1 MTRAGTVERSDPK
14 GPAAVFD
21 YETTNMCLDMNTL
34 AVITSAPHAGAWLMP
49 NLAGRLG
56 KPNAGRQVDNSRL
69 SDLIEGM
76 AARQD
81 RAAFADLFRHFAPRL
96 KAFGMRQGADATT
109 AEELVQETMLSVWR
123 KSATFDRRRANAST
137 WIFTIFRNKRI
148 DMLRRE
154 SRPEADL
161 DSVGD
166 LASDASGA
174 DDDYHATQAGEII
187 RQAMVELPEEQV
199 EVLKKAFFEDK
210 PHSAIA
216 EELDLP
222 LGTVKSRIRL
232 ALARLRLVLP
242 EGQL

>member
-1 MTRAGTVERSDPK
+1 MIS
-14 GPAAVFD
+14 
-21 YETTNMCLDMNTL
+21 L
-34 AVITSAPHAGAWLMP
+34 AVISNIPQAGPWLKLD
-49 NLAGRLG
+49 LAIWWGTANTGRH
-56 KPNAGRQVDNSRL
+56 VDNGRL
-69 SDLIEGM
+69 SDLIEAM

-81 RAAFADLFRHFAPRL
+81 KGAFAGLFSHFAPRL
-96 KAFGMRQGADATT
+96 KAFGMRQGVDAAT

-123 KSATFDRRRANAST
+123 KSGTFDRRRANAST
-137 WIFTIFRNKRI
+137 WIFTILRNKRI
-148 DMLRRE
+148 DLLRRQG
-154 SRPEADL
+154 RPETDL
-161 DSVGD
+161 DSVAE
-166 LASDASGA
+166 LPSDTSSA

-187 RQAMVELPEEQV
+187 RRAMVELPEEQV

-232 ALARLRLVLP
+232 ALARLRVALP

>member
-1 MTRAGTVERSDPK
+1 MSSVPPAGP
-14 GPAAVFD
+14 
-21 YETTNMCLDMNTL
+21 
-34 AVITSAPHAGAWLMP
+34 WLIP
-49 NLAGRLG
+49 NLASLSGRVT
-56 KPNAGRQVDNSRL
+56 AGRHVDNIRL
-69 SDLIEGM
+69 SDLIEAM

-81 RAAFADLFRHFAPRL
+81 KAAFAGLFNHFAPRL
-96 KAFGMRQGADATT
+96 KAFGMRQGVDAGT

-123 KSATFDRRRANAST
+123 KAGTYDRRRANAST
-137 WIFTIFRNKRI
+137 WIFTILRNKRI
-148 DMLRRE
+148 DMLRRQG
-154 SRPEADL
+154 RPEADL
-161 DSVGD
+161 DSVAE
-166 LASDASGA
+166 LPSDASSA
-174 DDDYHATQAGEII
+174 DDDYHAAQAGEII
-187 RQAMVELPEEQV
+187 RQAMVELPDEQV

>member
-1 MTRAGTVERSDPK
+1 MNI
-14 GPAAVFD
+14 AAVISSVPPAGPW
-21 YETTNMCLDMNTL
+21 L
-34 AVITSAPHAGAWLMP
+34 TS
-49 NLAGRLG
+49 NLASRSGRV
-56 KPNAGRQVDNSRL
+56 NAGRHVDNNRL
-69 SDLIEGM
+69 SDMIQAM

-81 RAAFADLFRHFAPRL
+81 RSAFADLFRHFAPRL
-96 KAFGMRQGADATT
+96 KAFGIRQGVDATT

-137 WIFTIFRNKRI
+137 WIFTILRNKRI

-161 DSVGD
+161 DSVGE

-174 DDDYHATQAGEII
+174 DDDHHAAQAGEII
-187 RQAMVELPEEQV
+187 RKALVELPEEQV
-199 EVLKKAFFEDK
+199 DVLNKAFFEDK
-210 PHSAIA
+210 PHSVIA

>member
-1 MTRAGTVERSDPK
+1 MSSVPPAGP
-14 GPAAVFD
+14 
-21 YETTNMCLDMNTL
+21 
-34 AVITSAPHAGAWLMP
+34 WLIP
-49 NLAGRLG
+49 NLASRSGRVT
-56 KPNAGRQVDNSRL
+56 AGRHVDNIRL
-69 SDLIEGM
+69 SDLIEAM

-81 RAAFADLFRHFAPRL
+81 KAAFAGLFNHFAPRL
-96 KAFGMRQGADATT
+96 KAFGMRQGVDAGT

-123 KSATFDRRRANAST
+123 KAGTYDRRRANAST
-137 WIFTIFRNKRI
+137 WIFTILRNKRI
-148 DMLRRE
+148 DMLRRQG
-154 SRPEADL
+154 RPEADL
-161 DSVGD
+161 DSVAE
-166 LASDASGA
+166 LPSDASSA
-174 DDDYHATQAGEII
+174 DDDYHAAQAGEII
-187 RQAMVELPEEQV
+187 RQAMVELPDEQV

>member
-1 MTRAGTVERSDPK
+1 
-14 GPAAVFD
+14 
-21 YETTNMCLDMNTL
+21 
-34 AVITSAPHAGAWLMP
+34 
-49 NLAGRLG
+49 
-56 KPNAGRQVDNSRL
+56 VDNIRL
-69 SDLIEGM
+69 SDLIEAM

-81 RAAFADLFRHFAPRL
+81 KAAFAGLFNHFAPRL
-96 KAFGMRQGADATT
+96 KAFGMRQGVDAGT

-123 KSATFDRRRANAST
+123 KAGTYDRRRANAST
-137 WIFTIFRNKRI
+137 WIFTILRNKRI
-148 DMLRRE
+148 DMLRRQG
-154 SRPEADL
+154 RPEADL
-161 DSVGD
+161 DSVAE
-166 LASDASGA
+166 LPSDASGA
-174 DDDYHATQAGEII
+174 DDDYHAAQAGEII
-187 RQAMVELPEEQV
+187 RQAMVELPDEQV

>member
-1 MTRAGTVERSDPK
+1 MRS
-14 GPAAVFD
+14 F
-21 YETTNMCLDMNTL
+21 
-34 AVITSAPHAGAWLMP
+34 AVISSAPQAGLWLMP
-49 NLAGRLG
+49 DLASRSGRASAGRH
-56 KPNAGRQVDNSRL
+56 VDNSRL
-69 SDLIEGM
+69 SDLIGAM
-76 AARQD
+76 AGRRD
-81 RAAFADLFRHFAPRL
+81 REAFAALFRHFAPRL
-96 KAFGMRQGADATT
+96 KAFGMRQGVDAGT
-109 AEELVQETMLSVWR
+109 AEELAQETMLSVWR
-123 KSATFDRRRANAST
+123 KSDTFDRRRANAST

-161 DSVGD
+161 DSVAE

-174 DDDYHATQAGEII
+174 DDDYHAARTGEII
-187 RQAMVELPEEQV
+187 REAMVGLPEEQV

-232 ALARLRLVLP
+232 ALARLRLALP